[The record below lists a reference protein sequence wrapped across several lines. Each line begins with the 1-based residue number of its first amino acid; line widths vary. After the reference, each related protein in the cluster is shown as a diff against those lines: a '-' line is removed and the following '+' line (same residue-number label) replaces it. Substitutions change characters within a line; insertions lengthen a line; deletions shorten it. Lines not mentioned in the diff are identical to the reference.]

1 MEIIN
6 NRMYV
11 VLTGDLI
18 KSSKYSLEE
27 KQAAFQTLR
36 ESTTLLKKI
45 DSGIETIGIESFRGD
60 SWQLL
65 TSQPQFALNT
75 AFLLRSALKMK
86 ALPDTRIAIGVGTA
100 IHVPSNQ
107 LAEASGSAF
116 ELSGKGLDSLK
127 KNMIFKIDMDH
138 VNFIEQIEAIL
149 NASVQLASRL
159 ADQWS
164 QNEARAVYGA
174 IQGMKQVD
182 IGQLWINP
190 IRQQSV
196 QDALYRAGWAEI
208 NALCSGFKKYID
220 KVIK

>member
-6 NRMYV
+6 NQMYA

-36 ESTTLLKKI
+36 ESTVLLKKI
-45 DSGIETIGIESFRGD
+45 VPDMETLGIESFRGD

-65 TSQPQFALNT
+65 ISHPQFALNT
-75 AFLLRSALKMK
+75 AFLFRSALKMK
-86 ALPDTRIAIGVGTA
+86 ALPDTRIAIGVGAVTH
-100 IHVPSNQ
+100 IPNNQ

-138 VNFIEQIEAIL
+138 VNFMEQIEAIL

-159 ADQWS
+159 TDQWS

-182 IGQLWINP
+182 IGQLWIKP

-208 NALCSGFKKYID
+208 DTLCSGFKTYMD